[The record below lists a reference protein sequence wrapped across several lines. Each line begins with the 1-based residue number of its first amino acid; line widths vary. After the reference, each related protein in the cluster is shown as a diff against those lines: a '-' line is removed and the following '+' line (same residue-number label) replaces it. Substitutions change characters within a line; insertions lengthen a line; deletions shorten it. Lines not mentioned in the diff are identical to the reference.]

1 MASAAFARYPSGA
14 GSLSKAGFWRH
25 VLLIALALPTALFLL
40 LSLVGVTPKA
50 AARAIGT
57 VAIIVLLPVIVR
69 LYPAPITNGFYTDIL
84 RQPWLPAERS
94 P

>member
-1 MASAAFARYPSGA
+1 M
-14 GSLSKAGFWRH
+14 
-25 VLLIALALPTALFLL
+25 LLIALALPTALFLL

-69 LYPAPITNGFYTDIL
+69 LYPAPITNGFYTL
-84 RQPWLPAERS
+84 RS
-94 P
+94 VSK